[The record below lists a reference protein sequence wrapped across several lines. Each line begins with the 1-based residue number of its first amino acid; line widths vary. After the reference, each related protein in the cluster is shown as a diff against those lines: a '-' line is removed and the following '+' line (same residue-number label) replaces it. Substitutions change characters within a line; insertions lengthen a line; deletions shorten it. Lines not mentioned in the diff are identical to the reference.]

1 MIGWVACIMTWSVV
15 DQDCEVPGLTN
26 RAVVDAGWQHDMGYF
41 GSRFAE
47 VGGSRVRVLDVPGS
61 SGTRGDFRFP
71 TGPAYFGREVRDG
84 EELKAPI
91 FS

>member
-1 MIGWVACIMTWSVV
+1 
-15 DQDCEVPGLTN
+15 
-26 RAVVDAGWQHDMGYF
+26 
-41 GSRFAE
+41 
-47 VGGSRVRVLDVPGS
+47 VRVLDVPGS

-71 TGPAYFGREVRDG
+71 TGPAGFGREVRDG

>member
-1 MIGWVACIMTWSVV
+1 V
-15 DQDCEVPGLTN
+15 DQDREIFELTN
-26 RAVVDAGWQHDMGYF
+26 RAVADAGRRHDMGYF

-47 VGGSRVRVLDVPGS
+47 FSGSRVEVAEVPGS
-61 SGTRGDFRFP
+61 SGTRGDFRFRA
-71 TGPAYFGREVRDG
+71 GPASPACFGREVRDG